1 MQAGTLFLGVKNQRK
16 IYVLFQAVINRLH
29 QMVATLLLGRCD
41 TRLLEGVVAIPL
53 NGEREPSVPPDESR
67 DLNKEQS

>member
-29 QMVATLLLGRCD
+29 QMVATLLLGLFLVGPLLGYKNAWLSCD
-41 TRLLEGVVAIPL
+41 QFA
-53 NGEREPSVPPDESR
+53 EPSDT
-67 DLNKEQS
+67 KENHAKGQGR